1 MMMGQH
7 RESMMIQLQS
17 LNKVF
22 VQRDSQLTAV
32 SNVSLNIHEGD
43 VFGIIGFSGA
53 GKSTLLRMINLL
65 ERPNS
70 GDIKIQGNS
79 LLQLSKKQLLEQRKS
94 IGMIFQHFNLLT
106 NRTALENIE
115 LPLEFSGVSKV
126 VRRKRALECLEVVDL
141 LDKKD
146 AYPNQLSGGQKQR
159 IAIARAIVTQ
169 PKILLCDE
177 PTSAVDPQTKESIL
191 HYLSKINKQFGITI
205 VIVTH
210 EMQLVHK
217 ICNRVAVME
226 QGQVIEEFD
235 LNQPIQ
241 QPVKSMISKLL
252 LNDVSIS
259 IKEVS

>member
-1 MMMGQH
+1 
-7 RESMMIQLQS
+7 MIQLKH

-22 VQRDSQLTAV
+22 TQKDSSFQAV
-32 SNVSLNIHEGD
+32 SDVSLNIHQGD

-65 ERPNS
+65 ERPDS
-70 GDIKIQGNS
+70 GEVIINGQA
-79 LLQLSKKQLLEQRKS
+79 LLDLPKKQLLTTRKS

-115 LPLEFSGVSKV
+115 LPLEFAGVSKAE
-126 VRRKRALECLEVVDL
+126 RRKRALASLEIVDL
-141 LDKKD
+141 LEKKD
-146 AYPNQLSGGQKQR
+146 AYPIQLSGGQKQR

-169 PKILLCDE
+169 PTILLCDE

-191 HYLSKINKQFGITI
+191 HYLSKINQNLGITI

-226 QGQVIEEFD
+226 QGEVIEEFD
-235 LNQPIQ
+235 LSKPIH
-241 QPVKSMISKLL
+241 QPVKSIISKLL
-252 LNDVSIS
+252 LNDLNTQL
-259 IKEVS
+259 KEAV

>member
-1 MMMGQH
+1 
-7 RESMMIQLQS
+7 MIQLQN
-17 LNKVF
+17 LTKIF
-22 VQRDSQLTAV
+22 VQKESQFTAV
-32 SNVSLNIHEGD
+32 SDVSLNIHRGD

-65 ERPNS
+65 EHPHS
-70 GDIKIQGNS
+70 GDIKIEGVS
-79 LLQLSKKQLLEQRKS
+79 LLQLSKKQLLEQRKF

-115 LPLEFSGVSKV
+115 LPLEFSGVPKSE
-126 VRRKRALECLEVVDL
+126 RHQRALECLKIVDL

-146 AYPNQLSGGQKQR
+146 AYPSQLSGGQKQR
-159 IAIARAIVTQ
+159 VAIARAIVTQ

-191 HYLSKINKQFGITI
+191 HYLSKINQQFDITI

-235 LNQPIQ
+235 LTQPIQ
-241 QPVKSMISKLL
+241 QPVKSIISKLL
-252 LNDVSIS
+252 LSDIS
-259 IKEVS
+259 TSLKEAS

>member
-1 MMMGQH
+1 
-7 RESMMIQLQS
+7 MIQLQK
-17 LNKVF
+17 LKKTFIQKDNQF
-22 VQRDSQLTAV
+22 TAV
-32 SNVSLNIHEGD
+32 SDVSLNIHQGD

-65 ERPNS
+65 ERPNT
-70 GDIKIQGNS
+70 GDIKIEGVS
-79 LLQLSKKQLLEQRKS
+79 LLRLSKKQLLEQRKS

-115 LPLEFSGVSKV
+115 LPLEFSRVSKV
-126 VRRKRALECLEVVDL
+126 ERHKRALECLEIVDL

-226 QGQVIEEFD
+226 QGQVVEEFD
-235 LNQPIQ
+235 LHQPIQ
-241 QPVKSMISKLL
+241 QPVKSIISKLL
-252 LNDVSIS
+252 LNDVSTS
-259 IKEVS
+259 LKEAS

>member
-1 MMMGQH
+1 
-7 RESMMIQLQS
+7 MIQLQN

-22 VQRDSQLTAV
+22 VQKDSQFTAV
-32 SNVSLNIHEGD
+32 SDVSLNIHQGD

-70 GDIKIQGNS
+70 GDIKIQGDS

-115 LPLEFSGVSKV
+115 LPLEFSGVSKAE
-126 VRRKRALECLEVVDL
+126 RRKRALECLEIVDL
-141 LDKKD
+141 LDKKN
-146 AYPNQLSGGQKQR
+146 AFPSQLSGGQKQR

-177 PTSAVDPQTKESIL
+177 PTSSVDPQTKESIL
-191 HYLSKINKQFGITI
+191 HYLAKINKQFGITI

-226 QGQVIEEFD
+226 HGQVIEEFD
-235 LNQPIQ
+235 LTQPIG
-241 QPVKSMISKLL
+241 QPVKSIISKLL
-252 LNDVSIS
+252 LNDIS
-259 IKEVS
+259 TSLKEAS